1 MEDIRNL
8 IAAGRLEEALDL
20 LAQSNSDAILLKSR
34 HASGKRQ
41 YTMGMVD
48 FSEWQRVQN
57 QVAYAALELAGSANH
72 GSAPTPPVNT
82 PNPPAP
88 PAAKKVFISYSHKD
102 KDVADMVK
110 KVLVENGIEVTID
123 RENMEAGEFINN
135 FIRDS
140 IRDNNFILS
149 IVSENSLRSGWVG
162 KESTASFFAEWLS
175 DKHFIPVYIN
185 PSFFEP
191 KFYIDT
197 LKYIA
202 AKEMELKSTMAE
214 IEQYKGDTRPFND
227 EYDKLFDLRSNLGL
241 IIQRLKSVLVIDIS
255 GEYFQE
261 GMNKVIARINNAK

>member
-1 MEDIRNL
+1 MEDISNL

-57 QVAYAALELAGSANH
+57 QVAYAALELVGSGNH
-72 GSAPTPPVNT
+72 STSAPSSNTSKVPTPST
-82 PNPPAP
+82 
-88 PAAKKVFISYSHKD
+88 AKKVFISYNHKD
-102 KDVADMVK
+102 KDVADQVK
-110 KVLVENGIEVTID
+110 KVLTDNGVAVTID
-123 RENMEAGEFINN
+123 RENMDAGESITG

-140 IRDNNFILS
+140 IRDNNFVLS

-185 PSFFEP
+185 PSFFES
-191 KFYIDT
+191 KFYVET
-197 LKYIA
+197 LKYIDA
-202 AKEMELKSTMAE
+202 QQEELKASMAE
-214 IEQYKGDTRPFND
+214 VERFKGDTRPLKD
-227 EYDKLFDLRSNLGL
+227 DYDKLFDLRSNLGL
-241 IIQRLKSVLVIDIS
+241 IIQRLKSVLVVDIS
-255 GEYFQE
+255 GKEFE
-261 GMNKVIARINNAK
+261 AGMSKVIARINQS